1 MILVHNHPSG
11 DPNPS
16 EDDVNITRRIKNGAD
31 LLGLELADHII
42 IGDNDYF
49 SFREHGYI

>member
-1 MILVHNHPSG
+1 MKGEKFMEEILSNGLNIIP
-11 DPNPS
+11 
-16 EDDVNITRRIKNGAD
+16 NITRRIKNGAD